1 MAKKPKQPP
10 WQIVF
15 FQRHRQ
21 DDAARAV
28 PGRDF
33 LDACP
38 VKVRATMLQV
48 LAAVRDAPPPAFSGG
63 GYWEAMHDEMRGY
76 YEVRVDGP
84 QREHFR
90 LFCIL
95 EPDDA
100 KKELGARSL
109 VVITGMVKPFRTEFT
124 KTEYNSVKRLG
135 DEYLRRTPRSVVR

>member
-21 DDAARAV
+21 DDAACTV

-48 LAAVRDAPPPAFSGG
+48 LEAVRAAPPPAFSGG
-63 GYWEAMHDEMRGY
+63 GYWETMHDEMQGY
-76 YEVRVDGP
+76 FEVRVNGP

-90 LFCIL
+90 LFCLL
-95 EPDDA
+95 EADDA
-100 KKELGARSL
+100 KKELGARSI
-109 VVITGMVKPFRTEFT
+109 VVIDGRVKPFQTTFT
-124 KTEYNSVKRLG
+124 KAEYNAVKRLG
-135 DEYLRRTPRSVVR
+135 DEYLRRTPRSVLR